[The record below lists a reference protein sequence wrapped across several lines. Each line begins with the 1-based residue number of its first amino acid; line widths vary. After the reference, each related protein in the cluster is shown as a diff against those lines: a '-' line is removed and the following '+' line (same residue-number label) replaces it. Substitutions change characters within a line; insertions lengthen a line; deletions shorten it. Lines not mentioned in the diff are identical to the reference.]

1 MENDGHA
8 NGNQK
13 KAQMVIFVMD
23 KIDFKSKTIIRD
35 KEELYTNKRAN
46 SPGR

>member
-13 KAQMVIFVMD
+13 KAEMAIFILE
-23 KIDFKSKTIIRD
+23 KIDFKSKTIIKD
-35 KEELYTNKRAN
+35 K
-46 SPGR
+46 